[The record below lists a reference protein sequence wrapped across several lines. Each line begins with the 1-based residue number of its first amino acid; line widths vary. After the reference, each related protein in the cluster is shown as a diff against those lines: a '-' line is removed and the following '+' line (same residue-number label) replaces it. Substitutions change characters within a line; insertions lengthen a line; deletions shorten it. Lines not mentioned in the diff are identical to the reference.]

1 MSPQKQHRA
10 SGLEPCNSWGDAVG
24 KARESV
30 KTNRDKAEDIGWPE
44 RTRNRKL
51 RVGRC
56 FPKGRGCD
64 QSDLHISLVEA
75 HFNGWGWHWTGMAT
89 EASQEV
95 AA

>member
-1 MSPQKQHRA
+1 MGRCRK
-10 SGLEPCNSWGDAVG
+10 G

-30 KTNRDKAEDIGWPE
+30 KTNRDKAGDIGWPE

-56 FPKGRGCD
+56 FPKGRGCG
-64 QSDLHISLVEA
+64 QRDLHISLVEA
-75 HFNGWGWHWTGMAT
+75 HFSGWGWHGTGMAT